1 MRYWFLPLIFALC
14 ASAHDK
20 PHDHK
25 HGHKPPSKPTTSCAK
40 DEFQWYDGKCVKQ
53 QCPPDR
59 FRNSSGACVCLE
71 GQVLNSIGQCVCPSG
86 TEKAPGGNYCQ
97 TICMPDPPI
106 ICRERFT
113 LTPEEYK
120 CICLPGLVQEG
131 DDCVCPY
138 GQVWKENKCVCLYE
152 GQVFDGDKCVCPT
165 GQRFEGNKCASCP
178 YGKILEGN
186 DCVCPAGTKF
196 SSAEGRCVP
205 TPSCPSGVQTGKL
218 AKSRICKTAQY

>member
-25 HGHKPPSKPTTSCAK
+25 HGHKPPSNPTTSCAK

-59 FRNSSGACVCLE
+59 IRNSFGACVCPE

-97 TICMPDPPI
+97 TICKPDPPI

-113 LTPEEYK
+113 LIPEECK

-138 GQVWKENKCVCLYE
+138 GL
-152 GQVFDGDKCVCPT
+152 VFD
-165 GQRFEGNKCASCP
+165 EGK
-178 YGKILEGN
+178 
-186 DCVCPAGTKF
+186 CVCPAGTKF

-205 TPSCPSGVQTGKL
+205 EPSCPSGVQTGKL